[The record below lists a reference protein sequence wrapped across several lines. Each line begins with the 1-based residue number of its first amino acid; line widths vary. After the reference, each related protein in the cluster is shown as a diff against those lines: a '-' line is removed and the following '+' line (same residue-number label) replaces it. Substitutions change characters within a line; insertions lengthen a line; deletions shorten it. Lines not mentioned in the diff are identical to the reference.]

1 MSKLELPPS
10 FRGEFLGLFFLAI
23 AQFLIGVIHVVAG
36 IFLLLVPYVLS
47 FIFPVTEI
55 TPIFGVYTFLYGLL
69 TLIFAYGLWTGNRWG
84 WIGTTILCIFFIIE
98 ASSTLLL
105 TEIQGV
111 PIFTRSI
118 DIERAHIIDLVY
130 TFAVL
135 LYLIQPHIKR
145 SFSRIK

>member
-1 MSKLELPPS
+1 MSKLGLPHS

-23 AQFLIGVIHVVAG
+23 AQFLMGAIHVVAG
-36 IFLLLVPYVLS
+36 IFLLRAPYVFS
-47 FIFPVTEI
+47 STFPVTEI

-84 WIGTTILCIFFIIE
+84 WIGTIILCMIFIIM

-105 TEIQGV
+105 TEIRGV
-111 PIFTRSI
+111 PIFTRRI
-118 DIERAHIIDLVY
+118 DIERMHIIDVTY
-130 TFAVL
+130 TFVVL

>member
-10 FRGEFLGLFFLAI
+10 FKGEFLGLLFVTI
-23 AQFLIGVIHVVAG
+23 YQFLIGVIHLVAG
-36 IFLLLVPYVLS
+36 IFLLFVPYVLS
-47 FIFPVTEI
+47 SVFSVTEI

-69 TLIFAYGLWTGNRWG
+69 TLVFAYGLWTGNRWG
-84 WIGTTILCIFFIIE
+84 WIGTTILCIFVIIE

-105 TEIQGV
+105 TLIQGV
-111 PIFTRSI
+111 PIHVTSL
-118 DIERAHIIDLVY
+118 DIAQLRIVDITL
-130 TFAVL
+130 TFVVL

>member
-1 MSKLELPPS
+1 LNKLELSPS
-10 FRGEFLGLFFLAI
+10 FRGAFPGLFFLAI
-23 AQFLIGVIHVVAG
+23 AQFFIGVIHVVAG
-36 IFLLLVPYVLS
+36 IFLLLAPYVLS

-118 DIERAHIIDLVY
+118 DTERAHIIDLIY
-130 TFAVL
+130 TFVIL

>member
-1 MSKLELPPS
+1 LSKFKLPLS
-10 FRGEFLGLFFLAI
+10 FRGEFLGLFFVAI
-23 AQFLIGVIHVVAG
+23 YQFLMGVIHAVAG
-36 IFLLLVPYVLS
+36 IFLLLAPYVLS
-47 FIFPVTEI
+47 SVFAVTEI

-84 WIGTTILCIFFIIE
+84 WIGTTILCIIVIIE

-105 TEIQGV
+105 TLIQGI
-111 PIFTRSI
+111 PIHVTSLDIAQLRII
-118 DIERAHIIDLVY
+118 DITL
-130 TFAVL
+130 TFVVL